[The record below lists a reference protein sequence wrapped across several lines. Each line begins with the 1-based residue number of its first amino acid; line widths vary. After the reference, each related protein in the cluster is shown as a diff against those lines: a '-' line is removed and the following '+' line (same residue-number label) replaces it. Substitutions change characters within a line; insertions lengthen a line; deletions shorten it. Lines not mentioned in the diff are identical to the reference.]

1 MADINS
7 QTVHTGNTVS
17 IRIKNYEV
25 GRAQS
30 LSAQREFGTEGVYEI
45 GSIMPQEH
53 DFLKFN
59 GSVTLNRLRIRKDD
73 LSKIGFAPYG
83 EDVLKTALFDIVV
96 ENKADGGIL
105 EIYQG
110 CSIQNYSTEYRAN
123 EFVSE
128 SCTFLYLTAAKA

>member
-1 MADINS
+1 MADLNS

-30 LSAQREFGTEGVYEI
+30 LSADRDFGTQGEYEL

-53 DFLKFN
+53 VPLKYD
-59 GSVTLNRLRIRKDD
+59 GTVTLHRMRVRKDD
-73 LSKIGFAPYG
+73 LVKVGFAPLG
-83 EDVLKTALFDIVV
+83 EDVLKTAVFDIVV

-110 CSIQNYSTEYRAN
+110 CTIQSYSTEYRAN
-123 EFVSE
+123 EFVAE
-128 SCTFLYLTAAKA
+128 SSTFKYLTAAKA

>member
-128 SCTFLYLTAAKA
+128 SATFLYLTAAKA

>member
-1 MADINS
+1 MADLNS
-7 QTVHTGNTVS
+7 QTVHTGNTIS
-17 IRIKNYEV
+17 LRIKNYEV

-30 LSAQREFGTEGVYEI
+30 LTADRDFGTEGEYEI

-53 DFLKFN
+53 VFLKFD
-59 GSVTLNRLRIRKDD
+59 GTVTLNRMRVRKDD
-73 LSKIGFAPYG
+73 LTKVGFAPYG
-83 EDVLKTALFDIVV
+83 EDVLKTAVFDIVV

-110 CSIQNYSTEYRAN
+110 CSIQSYSTEYRAN

-128 SCTFLYLTAAKA
+128 TATFKYLTAAKA

>member
-30 LSAQREFGTEGVYEI
+30 ISAQRDFGTEGVYEI

-53 DFLKFN
+53 DFLKFT
-59 GSVTLNRLRIRKDD
+59 GSVTLNRLRLRKDD
-73 LSKIGFAPYG
+73 LAQAGFVAFG
-83 EDVLKTALFDIVV
+83 EDVLKSALFDIVI
-96 ENKADGGIL
+96 ENKADGGIV

-110 CSIQNYSTEYRAN
+110 CSIQSYNTEYRAN

-128 SCTFLYLTAAKA
+128 SATFLYLTTAKA